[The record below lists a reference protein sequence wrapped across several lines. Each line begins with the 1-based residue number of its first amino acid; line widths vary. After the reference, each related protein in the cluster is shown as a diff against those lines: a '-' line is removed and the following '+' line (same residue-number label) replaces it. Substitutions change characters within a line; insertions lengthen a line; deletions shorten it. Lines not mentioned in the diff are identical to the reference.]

1 MRKIFIAALFAVSVC
16 SCTSESYFEQPEDVT
31 ANSTVFDEEAARM
44 DDLFIAIKDIVN
56 VHKDF
61 DYFQSALPKDLCA
74 KMLSGKYSLIEGI
87 EILRYWYEADEC
99 YDIMCEWPTW
109 DDFKRLMPSEL
120 LQKYEF
126 NL

>member
-1 MRKIFIAALFAVSVC
+1 MKKIFIAALFAVALC
-16 SCTSESYFEQPEDVT
+16 SCTSESYFEEPTTVT

-61 DYFQSALPKDLCA
+61 DYFQAALPKDLCA

-109 DDFKRLMPSEL
+109 DDFIRLLPDEL
-120 LQKYEF
+120 LWKYEF
-126 NL
+126 YL